1 MGYEM
6 RTFMKKTILIVEDEP
21 LNRKLIRDILTHRGN
36 TVIEAGNGRK
46 GVDLAI
52 EIKPDLIFMD
62 IQLPVMDGLEAI
74 RLIRSDPTARHIPI
88 VALTGNAMDED
99 EKRMRKAGCDG
110 YLSKPFKVKELLQMT
125 DSFLGLSGNS
135 KTVVP

>member
-1 MGYEM
+1 
-6 RTFMKKTILIVEDEP
+6 MKKTILIVEDEP
-21 LNRKLIRDILTHRGN
+21 LNRKLIRDILTHQGN
-36 TVIEAGNGRK
+36 TVIEAGNGRE
-46 GVDLAI
+46 GVALAI

-110 YLSKPFKVKELLQMT
+110 YLSKPFKVKELLQVI
-125 DSFLGLSGNS
+125 DSLLELSGNAQ
-135 KTVVP
+135 TVVP

>member
-1 MGYEM
+1 
-6 RTFMKKTILIVEDEP
+6 MKKTILIVEDEP
-21 LNRKLIRDILTHRGN
+21 LNRKLIRDILTYRGN
-36 TVIEAGNGRK
+36 IVIEACNGRE

-62 IQLPVMDGLEAI
+62 IQLPVMGGLESI
-74 RLIRSDPTARHIPI
+74 RLIKSDPTARHIPI
-88 VALTGNAMDED
+88 VALTGNAMDGD

-110 YLSKPFKVKELLQMT
+110 YLSKPFKIKELLQVI
-125 DSFLGLSGNS
+125 DSFLGLPGNS

>member
-21 LNRKLIRDILTHRGN
+21 LNRKLIRDILTHQGN
-36 TVIEAGNGRK
+36 TVIEAGNGRE
-46 GVDLAI
+46 GVALAI

-110 YLSKPFKVKELLQMT
+110 YLSKPFKVKELLQVM